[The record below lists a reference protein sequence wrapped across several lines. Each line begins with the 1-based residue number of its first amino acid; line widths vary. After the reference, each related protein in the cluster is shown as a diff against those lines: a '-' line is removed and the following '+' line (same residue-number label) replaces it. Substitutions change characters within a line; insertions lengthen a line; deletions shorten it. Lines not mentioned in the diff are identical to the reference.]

1 MEPRDSTSSESEF
14 FLVMSRI
21 VSKLSNFCANPV
33 TFERKMNLLVDL
45 LRLQLPSWLRNR
57 HNSRAGQ
64 RKKIQHTERLLD
76 LFQNVYISFHLSKRG
91 MATFHE

>member
-33 TFERKMNLLVDL
+33 TFEKKNELV
-45 LRLQLPSWLRNR
+45 
-57 HNSRAGQ
+57 SRSSSAAAS
-64 RKKIQHTERLLD
+64 IVVT
-76 LFQNVYISFHLSKRG
+76 
-91 MATFHE
+91 